1 MCEKRSF
8 QVSKFES
15 VDFTIKSCVTCVFAF
30 SSLHESVDFG
40 TVCTK
45 IQKFEYFRQI
55 LCSHLCLFV
64 GMGERLTLCLR
75 QQAETDTKQRPRGS
89 GSDGDGTP
97 LLFFFVS
104 IIFELLVEIVF
115 LYRMGYA
122 FTTMFLIL
130 YALRSCTVFLEPG
143 TQMNIL
149 RSTSTS
155 SYAF

>member
-64 GMGERLTLCLR
+64 GKGLTLCLR

-89 GSDGDGTP
+89 GSDEDGTP
-97 LLFFFVS
+97 LPSSLS
-104 IIFELLVEIVF
+104 PPNFEKHD
-115 LYRMGYA
+115 A
-122 FTTMFLIL
+122 
-130 YALRSCTVFLEPG
+130 SG
-143 TQMNIL
+143 TGQN
-149 RSTSTS
+149 S
-155 SYAF
+155 SHSSESF